1 MAVATA
7 EVEKVAARVAE
18 TEAATGAVRAVEM
31 AVETEV
37 AATVVEESAAAMEV
51 EATVEAMVVAVT
63 AEEMEVVARGWW
75 KVAEGMEAARR
86 RR

>member
-1 MAVATA
+1 MRGEVRVAVATA
-7 EVEKVAARVAE
+7 EVEKVAARVVE

-51 EATVEAMVVAVT
+51 EV
-63 AEEMEVVARGWW
+63 RWRRWW
-75 KVAEGMEAARR
+75 WR
-86 RR
+86 